1 MSNCASARTLA
12 GIPFDCNS
20 NRPGVIEIY
29 LFNHGDITFTPATP
43 YDATAV
49 PSVPTG
55 TSPKVY
61 LYELPKN
68 TASLSSPMTVSDDG
82 QVTYANTIVMQFNR
96 LEASKHAELSAISMG
111 YIDAIVRDKNQKL
124 WYVGLDEY
132 LAPTDGTAET
142 GTSSS
147 DSNHYSLTLAAES
160 AYLPFEISE
169 NDFESVIKPL
179 IQ

>member
-61 LYELPKN
+61 L
-68 TASLSSPMTVSDDG
+68 
-82 QVTYANTIVMQFNR
+82 
-96 LEASKHAELSAISMG
+96 
-111 YIDAIVRDKNQKL
+111 
-124 WYVGLDEY
+124 
-132 LAPTDGTAET
+132 
-142 GTSSS
+142 
-147 DSNHYSLTLAAES
+147 
-160 AYLPFEISE
+160 
-169 NDFESVIKPL
+169 
-179 IQ
+179 